1 MIRKFLYQ
9 GWHYQM
15 RQYHQ
20 LLKKHNVLKSMSRK
34 ENCLNNAVMGNSF
47 GLLKSELLYLKEF
60 DSMEHFKIELENYI
74 HYYNH
79 KRIKTK
85 LKGLSPVQYRVQSL
99 VAA

>member
-1 MIRKFLYQ
+1 M
-9 GWHYQM
+9 
-15 RQYHQ
+15 
-20 LLKKHNVLKSMSRK
+20 
-34 ENCLNNAVMGNSF
+34 ENFF

-60 DSMEHFKIELENYI
+60 ESMEQFKQELETYI
-74 HYYNH
+74 HYYNR